1 MTYAEVNGVSLWYE
15 EHGAGEPLVLLHGG
29 FWTVEMFGELLAALA
44 ERRRV
49 IGVELQ
55 GHGHTPNAERPLR
68 YETCADDVA
77 ALIRHLG
84 LGRVDVMGYSLGA
97 GTAVRIAIQHPDVVR
112 RLVVV
117 STPVRRTGWFP
128 EVLAGMAQLGPEAAE
143 GMKGSPLYAAYAKV
157 APRVEDWPV
166 LGAKLGELLRRDYDW
181 SPEAARIRA
190 RTMLVYAD
198 ADSIPPAHIAEFY
211 ALLGGGLRDADWDAS
226 KRVASRLAI
235 IPGRTHYDIT
245 GAPSLPGLVE
255 DFLTVPD

>member
-29 FWTVEMFGELLAALA
+29 FWTIEMFGELLPTLA
-44 ERRRV
+44 GRWRV
-49 IGVELQ
+49 IAVELQ
-55 GHGHTPNAERPLR
+55 GHGHTPDVERPLR

-84 LGRVDVMGYSLGA
+84 LGPVDVIGYSLGA
-97 GTAVRIAIQHPDVVR
+97 GTAIRMAIQHPDVVR
-112 RLVVV
+112 RLVAV

-143 GMKGSPLYAAYAKV
+143 GMKGSPLYAAYAKA

-166 LGAKLGELLRRDYDW
+166 LATKLGDLLRRDYDW
-181 SPEAARIRA
+181 SPEAARIQA
-190 RTMLVYAD
+190 RTMLVFAD

-245 GAPSLPGLVE
+245 EAASLPGLLE
-255 DFLTVPD
+255 EFLTAPD